1 MFAAPDLNVPLHPH
15 ADLYCEVMD
24 QDGVIISCVE
34 QLEVDLPREYAAYG
48 PAHCIVGVGERICAR
63 KKTVAL
69 LLIELNLPFMMVML
83 VLNCN

>member
-1 MFAAPDLNVPLHPH
+1 MFAAPDLNVPLHPD

-34 QLEVDLPREYAAYG
+34 QLEVDLPRNMPTAM
-48 PAHCIVGVGERICAR
+48 HCIESKRICAS